1 MDLWQLQI
9 FCKVVEL
16 RSFSRASH
24 AVHLSQPT
32 VSSHIKDLEAHF
44 GCRLV
49 DRLSREVVP
58 TKAGALL
65 YEYARKIIVLRD
77 QTESAMAEFQGTVR
91 GHLVVGGSTIPGGYI
106 LPRHMGEFSHRHP
119 EVRVTLVIHDTEEV
133 IGRILDGRMEI
144 GVVGA
149 RADDKRLV
157 QEVLVEDRMK
167 LVVRGDHPWSTKAR
181 IDLEA
186 LRSEPFI
193 AREDGSG
200 TRTSL
205 LSSLS
210 KQNITF
216 DDFNVVAEMGST
228 EAVVQGIRGGL
239 GVSILS
245 PIAIEDA
252 LRAKSL
258 VALDVEGIDLTRHFY
273 ITHHRHRTLSP
284 QARTFLK
291 YLQGLIPALHA

>member
-1 MDLWQLQI
+1 MDLWQLHI

-16 RSFSRASH
+16 RSFSRAGH

-32 VSSHIKDLEAHF
+32 VSSHIKDLETHF

-58 TKAGALL
+58 TKAGELL
-65 YEYARKIIVLRD
+65 FEYARKMIALRD
-77 QTESAMAEFQGTVR
+77 QAESAMAEFQGTVR

-106 LPRHMGEFSHRHP
+106 LPRQMGEFSRRHP

-133 IGRILDGRMEI
+133 IGNILEGRMEI

-149 RADDKRLV
+149 RTEDKRLV

-167 LVVRGDHPWSTKAR
+167 LIVRGDHPWAKR
-181 IDLEA
+181 DRVDLEM
-186 LRSEPFI
+186 LRTEPFI

-200 TRTSL
+200 TRSSI

-210 KQNITF
+210 KKNITF

-228 EAVVQGIRGGL
+228 EAVVQGIRGGV

-245 PIAIEDA
+245 PIAIVDA

-258 VALDVEGIDLTRHFY
+258 AALAVEDIDLTRHFY
-273 ITHHRHRTLSP
+273 ITYHRHRTLSP
-284 QARTFLK
+284 LARTFHE
-291 YLQGLIPALHA
+291 YLQELSLG